1 MHAHPIEIAAI
12 ATTASAGEGRFNP
25 YAGIHKALRAVMAD
39 TLGALGRTDP
49 ADEAEVHDS
58 CDRVVELMEMFE
70 RHLDHENR
78 FIHPALQARCPGVC
92 DAVAA
97 EHDDH
102 LRHTRHLSEAARAMA
117 SVPASQRDGALH
129 ALYLALALFVAEN
142 LQHMHTEETRH
153 NAALWATYNDFEL
166 LALHDEL
173 VASIPPQEMMQI
185 ARWMLPAM
193 NAMERCLMVND
204 MQTKAPLPAVEA
216 MLDLARAHLSPRD
229 WAKLARGINL
239 PPVPGLVEV

>member
-1 MHAHPIEIAAI
+1 MHSHPIEIAAI
-12 ATTASAGEGRFNP
+12 ADTARSGEGRFNL

-39 TLGALGRTDP
+39 TLGAVGRADPDDETD
-49 ADEAEVHDS
+49 VHDA

-70 RHLDHENR
+70 RHLNHENR

-97 EHDDH
+97 DHEDH
-102 LRHTRHLSEAARAMA
+102 LRHTRHLSDAARAMA
-117 SVPASQRDGALH
+117 GLAAGQRAGALH

-142 LQHMHTEETRH
+142 LQHMHAEETLH

-166 LALHDEL
+166 LAIHDEL
-173 VASIPPQEMMQI
+173 VASIPPQEMMQT

-193 NAMERCLMVND
+193 NAVERCMVVND
-204 MQTKAPLPAVEA
+204 LQTKAPLAVVEA
-216 MLDLARAHLSPRD
+216 MLDLARGHLNQRD
-229 WAKLARGINL
+229 WAKLARSVNL